1 MNAIDQPDSLTDDQH
16 QPNAAS
22 LASPA
27 LYPGELDALVNEIIE
42 QRSTFMQA
50 AQAFSTPQYLV
61 DEARI
66 SAQAKRFLK
75 DFANR
80 RQDTRTHYALKA
92 NPTLSVVQTAQRLG
106 LCADASSGLELEL
119 ALHCGFAHIVLSGPA
134 KSDDELELALAHA
147 DLVTVHL
154 DSFSELERLERLATR
169 RKQRIRTGIRLN
181 TEAHG
186 NWTKFGIPAA
196 QLPEFVQ
203 RAQALRWVQLQG
215 VQFHLSWNRSAVGYV
230 RTLETLG
237 PLLSAHAPA
246 SGWQFVDIGG
256 GFYPQDDEAV
266 YPWLTDENR
275 LRALRGE
282 RGADAPSPYWDLR
295 YLLHSVQPIEEMA
308 SEIFAA
314 FAKHISDPL
323 GDVELWLEP
332 GRYIA
337 NKGVHLLLQVADIKG
352 GDIAITDGGTNLLGW
367 ERLETEHC
375 PLINLSHPART
386 QQRCRIYGSLCTP
399 HDLWGYAYYGTHL
412 EVGDILLLP
421 TQGSYVQT
429 LAQRFIKPIC
439 QTVYLSEKGVI
450 KQVERTEMLSDRY
463 PSLED

>member
-1 MNAIDQPDSLTDDQH
+1 MNTSDQLTSETGSQDLN
-16 QPNAAS
+16 PALS
-22 LASPA
+22 VPPA
-27 LYPGELDALVNEIIE
+27 LYPGELNALVSEVIA
-42 QRSTFMQA
+42 QRATFMQA

-66 SAQAKRFLK
+66 STQAKRFLK
-75 DFANR
+75 AFASR
-80 RQDTRTHYALKA
+80 RQNTRTHYALKA
-92 NPTLSVVQTAQRLG
+92 NPTLSVVQTVQRLG
-106 LCADASSGLELEL
+106 LSADASSGLELGL
-119 ALHCGFAHIVLSGPA
+119 ALSCRFDHIVLSGPA

-147 DLVTVHL
+147 DRVTVHL
-154 DSFSELERLERLATR
+154 DSFSEMDRLERLAAR
-169 RKQRIRTGIRLN
+169 RKKPIRAGIRLN

-196 QLPEFVQ
+196 QLPDLVE
-203 RAQALRWVQLQG
+203 RAQALRWVQLEG
-215 VQFHLSWNRSAVGYV
+215 VQFHLSWNRSAGGYL

-237 PLLSAHAPA
+237 PLLNAHAPA
-246 SGWQFVDIGG
+246 AGWRFVDIGG

-266 YPWLTDENR
+266 YPWLTDANR

-282 RGADAPSPYWDLR
+282 RGADTPSPDWDLR

-308 SEIFAA
+308 NEIFAA
-314 FAKHISDPL
+314 FAQHISAPL
-323 GDVELWLEP
+323 GDVALWLEP

-352 GDIAITDGGTNLLGW
+352 GEIAITDGGTNLLGW

-375 PLINLSHPART
+375 PLVNISHPALT

-421 TQGSYVQT
+421 AQGSYVQT

-439 QTVYLSEKGVI
+439 QTVYLSEKGDI
-450 KQVERTEMLSDRY
+450 KQVERAEILTDRY
-463 PSLED
+463 PSLDD